1 MKTLIISDLDGTLLN
16 TDIHPVEVPEEL
28 KDAIVS
34 FMEEGNFFTIATGR
48 TPKTLLPFLKEIP
61 INVPF
66 ICSNGGWVQSPE
78 GEILER
84 ATIPKD
90 LVKYFYKETDLGVL
104 FFTEDKIYFRE
115 KNEWTE
121 KYKKKEETEVWPF
134 PEGEENEIIKI
145 LLVGEEEKLK
155 KYYNEQDPR
164 VHENLHSLVSESYY
178 LEIIPKG
185 ICKGFGVERLLDHL
199 GEEVRTVA
207 IGNQMNDVA
216 MLQRA
221 DEGYCVNNAAENV
234 RKMGFSITHGSY
246 SAGVLEILE
255 KYSNKKAR

>member
-1 MKTLIISDLDGTLLN
+1 M
-16 TDIHPVEVPEEL
+16 
-28 KDAIVS
+28 
-34 FMEEGNFFTIATGR
+34 FY
-48 TPKTLLPFLKEIP
+48 FLRRIK
-61 INVPF
+61 F
-66 ICSNGGWVQSPE
+66 
-78 GEILER
+78 ILEKR
-84 ATIPKD
+84 MN
-90 LVKYFYKETDLGVL
+90 G
-104 FFTEDKIYFRE
+104 R
-115 KNEWTE
+115 KNI
-121 KYKKKEETEVWPF
+121 KKKEETEVWPF